1 MSNRR
6 SYSASQ
12 YSGGSKKSKSKSKSY
27 SPPRGGGADM
37 GTVSTPTRKANPTL
51 ALNSLIEQRKTDQVN
66 RRIAANKEARAMAL
80 TPPKRNLRQ
89 KIGGGI
95 NRVLNNPFVRTYAAW
110 GTGGLS
116 EKMRQAMGI
125 KSLYDNRNILDDE
138 AIEEEVRNIPVTG
151 GITASPISFNQTPPN
166 QSNIAYDERLGYVD
180 LNTGQPINMAMPGAT
195 QAKTFNTAQELMN
208 LGAAEKGWFGPGL
221 TKQGKAL
228 DQFIENAKLRQKAG
242 KEQTGQGFYDWATAP
257 ARSGLY
263 KGWKKQ
269 APYIEGALKQG
280 VLSET
285 SDYSGQLPFKKG
297 IDLANG
303 GIVNLYKYGGFI

>member
-151 GITASPISFNQTPPN
+151 GITVSPISFNQTPPN

-195 QAKTFNTAQELMN
+195 QAGVADAQKTIIGGQMGGLKEGLFPVQNVYDKAKKFDDTGIFGIGSDEMTKQEFNEYIKSQGYT
-208 LGAAEKGWFGPGL
+208 GPGL
-221 TKQGKAL
+221 
-228 DQFIENAKLRQKAG
+228 E
-242 KEQTGQGFYDWATAP
+242 
-257 ARSGLY
+257 
-263 KGWKKQ
+263 
-269 APYIEGALKQG
+269 
-280 VLSET
+280 
-285 SDYSGQLPFKKG
+285 
-297 IDLANG
+297 LANG
-303 GIVNLYKYGGFI
+303 GVVNLFKYGGFLG

>member
-1 MSNRR
+1 MARR

-151 GITASPISFNQTPPN
+151 GIGDMF
-166 QSNIAYDERLGYVD
+166 SNLLGFSH
-180 LNTGQPINMAMPGAT
+180 A
-195 QAKTFNTAQELMN
+195 
-208 LGAAEKGWFGPGL
+208 GAAEMTQQDLIEIGAMEPGKVWGHNL
-221 TKQGKAL
+221 TDEGKAL
-228 DQFIENAKLRQKAG
+228 EDFRKSAVGFKEAEKNTANTPQAALNFMQNKPGLFGNILDNQQFIQGAIDKGFLAEPTDYQIQKPL
-242 KEQTGQGFYDWATAP
+242 KEY
-257 ARSGLY
+257 
-263 KGWKKQ
+263 
-269 APYIEGALKQG
+269 
-280 VLSET
+280 
-285 SDYSGQLPFKKG
+285 
-297 IDLANG
+297 LANG
-303 GIVNLYKYGGFI
+303 GVVGLFKNGGYLG